1 MIPVVYGVLDLA
13 ALHHNLSKVREYSK
27 EGRLLAVIKANAY
40 GHGLIPV
47 AKAMSSADALAV
59 ARIHEAIELK
69 KGGINQRI
77 VVLEGFSSVEELN
90 TLVEYGLEAVVHN
103 HEQLS
108 WLEHCTQVSAITAW
122 LKLDTGMNRLGFSS
136 SDFHQAYHRLV
147 NCSVVRPSIL
157 LMTHLA
163 NADLVDDLMTTRQ
176 INKFNNLVK
185 GLSGERSIAN
195 SAGIL
200 AWKDSHVDWVRPG
213 CMLYGVS
220 PFTDKDSRAFDLKPV
235 MGFYSRLIAVKH
247 IQKGEAIGYG
257 GQWQCEKTTLVGVVG
272 VGYGDGY
279 PRHAP
284 SGTPVLVN
292 GTRVSL
298 IGRVSM
304 DMLTVDLTDCPEA
317 RVGDPVTLW
326 GVESLL
332 VEEIAKYANT
342 IPYTL
347 LCGITQRVPFLSDEH
362 RPC

>member
-13 ALHHNLSKVREYSK
+13 ALRHNLSRVREYSK
-27 EGRLLAVIKANAY
+27 AGRLLAVIKANAY

-69 KGGINQRI
+69 EGGINQRI
-77 VVLEGFSSVEELN
+77 VVLEGFNSVEELN
-90 TLVEYGLEAVVHN
+90 TLVEYGFEAVVHN
-103 HEQLS
+103 NEQLE
-108 WLEHCTQVSAITAW
+108 WLEHCTLVSAITVW

-147 NCSVVRPSIL
+147 NCQVVRSSIV

-220 PFTDKDSRAFDLKPV
+220 PFADKDSRAFDLKPV
-235 MGFYSRLIAVKH
+235 MGFYSRLIAVKY

-292 GTRVSL
+292 ETRVSL

-347 LCGITQRVPFLSDEH
+347 LCGITQRVPFLSNVQ
-362 RPC
+362 RTC